1 MSTKL
6 VLMSRFTWNSP
17 NDPGDFRE
25 CFLPSLD
32 QTQQTVR
39 SALEL
44 VLKVTSSHASSRI
57 GICSCVRLCSCI
69 ARKKWHVAVVLVCA
83 PNTANNTKTMLT
95 EESNKI
101 LAQSKTTKQ
110 GRSEPYDRLYI
121 LFCTHKKPLRVLGN
135 SELRQQYW
143 EGFKKGIEAV
153 EGSWENNRDCHITM
167 PLSLKTM
174 EVQIKRSTDRH
185 AAGLKWLKAA
195 PESAHCTLTKTSIK
209 KWKCSF

>member
-1 MSTKL
+1 
-6 VLMSRFTWNSP
+6 
-17 NDPGDFRE
+17 
-25 CFLPSLD
+25 
-32 QTQQTVR
+32 
-39 SALEL
+39 
-44 VLKVTSSHASSRI
+44 
-57 GICSCVRLCSCI
+57 
-69 ARKKWHVAVVLVCA
+69 
-83 PNTANNTKTMLT
+83 MLT

-110 GRSEPYDRLYI
+110 GRSELYDRLYI

-174 EVQIKRSTDRH
+174 EVQIKEVY
-185 AAGLKWLKAA
+185 G
-195 PESAHCTLTKTSIK
+195 SARRRA
-209 KWKCSF
+209 

>member
-1 MSTKL
+1 MSIKL
-6 VLMSRFTWNSP
+6 VLISRFTWNSCSA
-17 NDPGDFRE
+17 NGPGEFRE
-25 CFLPSLD
+25 CFPPSLD

-57 GICSCVRLCSCI
+57 GIWSCVRLCSCI

-110 GRSEPYDRLYI
+110 GRSEPHDRLYI
-121 LFCTHKKPLRVLGN
+121 LYCTHKKPLRVLGN

-174 EVQIKRSTDRH
+174 ERQIKEDQWNKRFRTVQVY
-185 AAGLKWLKAA
+185 G
-195 PESAHCTLTKTSIK
+195 SARRRA
-209 KWKCSF
+209 

>member
-1 MSTKL
+1 MVKARNVHCFLRLDNSTLGRRNSVTVCLYRCVRNILRLYLIVRFLFTFLEIVVMSTKL

-95 EESNKI
+95 KESNKI
-101 LAQSKTTKQ
+101 LAQSKTTEARKEWTLWQAIYLVLHPQETPPCPAKQ
-110 GRSEPYDRLYI
+110 RTSPA
-121 LFCTHKKPLRVLGN
+121 VLG
-135 SELRQQYW
+135 R
-143 EGFKKGIEAV
+143 F
-153 EGSWENNRDCHITM
+153 
-167 PLSLKTM
+167 
-174 EVQIKRSTDRH
+174 
-185 AAGLKWLKAA
+185 
-195 PESAHCTLTKTSIK
+195 
-209 KWKCSF
+209 